1 MATSCTGT
9 PFSDLTLDYSD
20 FDENGNF
27 YVEVT
32 ADSAWDEGT
41 KVKVNGEYAG
51 MTFKTKGIKLC
62 DYLTSNSVACGQDG
76 TVEINIGPLMH
87 QGVSESLIEDIIA
100 DGYIV
105 AKTKVN
111 GVYETCQVGTAP
123 TSIQTAS
130 NPYVTRSSA
139 TSVISTLVGAF
150 ALVGLAGYA
159 WKRHK
164 SSTSENDAD
173 QRLYTGDI
181 A

>member
-1 MATSCTGT
+1 MATCTGPT
-9 PFSDLTLDYSD
+9 FSNPTFDFSD
-20 FDENGNF
+20 FDDNGNF
-27 YVEVT
+27 YVGVDAT
-32 ADSAWDEGT
+32 NWDEGT

-51 MTFKTKGIKLC
+51 MTIKTKGIKLC

-76 TVEINIGPLMH
+76 TVEINIGPLMP
-87 QGVSESLIEDIIA
+87 QAMNEDLIDDIINVN
-100 DGYIV
+100 GYIV
-105 AKTKVN
+105 AKTKVD

-130 NPYVTRSSA
+130 NPYVTGSSSA
-139 TSVISTLVGAF
+139 SVISTLVGAF